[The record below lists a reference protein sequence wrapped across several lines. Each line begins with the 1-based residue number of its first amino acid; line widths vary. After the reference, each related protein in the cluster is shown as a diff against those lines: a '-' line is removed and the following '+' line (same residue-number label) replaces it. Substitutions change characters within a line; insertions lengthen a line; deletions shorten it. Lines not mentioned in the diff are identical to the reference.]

1 VIPEMVSARGQEES
15 TNWHHPVEIVEPL
28 RNLERRLPTI
38 LNVSRIGAWHATAA
52 LRETLLGDDPLSIID
67 RLEAAL
73 SDGAPADRLAR
84 EVCYAAALRLARFA
98 TSNEV
103 TDWFNPQHTFIYCNG
118 VYQAVRRSAA
128 PDVVRGIFHGA
139 ISVYMDRYLN
149 VPPARLPV
157 ERKSRDDLPDDPEVL
172 LKSLLAELDQRA
184 NVEQLADIVS
194 RYLSLDF
201 DFTPLVDT
209 LALAT
214 VREDLDFH
222 SLQVLEAGINQC
234 RAWGE
239 AAPELEHVMIGV
251 VRNLAAHCPTRRAG
265 EQTAD
270 IAQRLHNGEK
280 IFEGEA

>member
-1 VIPEMVSARGQEES
+1 MARPRITWPGRSATRRHCGSRGS
-15 TNWHHPVEIVEPL
+15 
-28 RNLERRLPTI
+28 RR
-38 LNVSRIGAWHATAA
+38 R
-52 LRETLLGDDPLSIID
+52 
-67 RLEAAL
+67 
-73 SDGAPADRLAR
+73 
-84 EVCYAAALRLARFA
+84 
-98 TSNEV
+98 NEV
-103 TDWFNPQHTFIYCNG
+103 TDWFNPQHTFIYSNG

-128 PDVVRGIFHGA
+128 PDVVRGILHGA

-157 ERKSRDDLPDDPEVL
+157 ERKVSRRPIRHDPDVL
-172 LKSLLAELDQRA
+172 LKSLLAELDKRA

-194 RYLSLDF
+194 RYVTLGF
-201 DFTPLVDT
+201 DFAPLVDS

-222 SLQVLEAGINQC
+222 SLQVLEAGVNQC

-239 AAPELEHVMIGV
+239 AAPEREHIMIGV

-270 IAQRLHNGEK
+270 IARRLHNGEK
-280 IFEGEA
+280 IFEGEV

>member
-1 VIPEMVSARGQEES
+1 MLPSQVPQLRAKLAIDDL
-15 TNWHHPVEIVEPL
+15 PL
-28 RNLERRLPTI
+28 RGREPFEQAF
-38 LNVSRIGAWHATAA
+38 VSG
-52 LRETLLGDDPLSIID
+52 
-67 RLEAAL
+67 
-73 SDGAPADRLAR
+73 
-84 EVCYAAALRLARFA
+84 
-98 TSNEV
+98 
-103 TDWFNPQHTFIYCNG
+103 
-118 VYQAVRRSAA
+118 
-128 PDVVRGIFHGA
+128 
-139 ISVYMDRYLN
+139 
-149 VPPARLPV
+149 
-157 ERKSRDDLPDDPEVL
+157 LPDDPDVL

-201 DFTPLVDT
+201 EFTPLVDT

-234 RAWGE
+234 RAWGDTDS
-239 AAPELEHVMIGV
+239 LEREHIMIGV

-280 IFEGEA
+280 IFEGEV